1 MSVLFRYVARDFF
14 RNWLA
19 TLTALVMLIVIA
31 ALFGNIDEAF
41 SSWEAFQEFLDKT
54 VRTLPGLVESLLPM
68 TVLLATVLTFSALS
82 RTSELVAMKA
92 SGMGLFRL
100 MLPLFSVLLLIST
113 LAYLNQNYL
122 YRHLHPDEEANSRI
136 STHQWRTLGSAIIY
150 MDFADLKDKTLSGV
164 RAFVWREGPFE
175 LTQVN
180 SLPSGRRDGQ
190 ERWEFSDTIEREYG
204 SGGWSLRQNA
214 RKELAPNEFPDVFK
228 PAELDAHHT
237 PFLDLYQ
244 EIKQRE
250 SQGLRVEVYWMEWL
264 QKVAAVVAPFLMVLI
279 GTPLS
284 QFHFRR
290 ARVAGELAITLLTG
304 LLFMVGTQILY
315 TLGKGGFVGPALSAW
330 SINVAFALLA
340 AGLLRMAR

>member
-1 MSVLFRYVARDFF
+1 MTILFRYVARDFF
-14 RNWLA
+14 RNWLG
-19 TLTALVMLIVIA
+19 TLTALVALIVIA

-41 SSWEAFQEFLDKT
+41 SSWEAFQDFLDKT
-54 VRTLPGLVESLLPM
+54 AKTLPGLIENLLPM

-100 MLPLFSVLLLIST
+100 MLPLFSVLLLVST

-122 YRHLHPDEEANSRI
+122 YRHLHEDEETNAGY

-150 MDFADLKDKTLSGV
+150 LDSADLRNKTLTGV
-164 RAFVWREGPFE
+164 RAFIWRDKPFE

-180 SLPSGRRDGQ
+180 SLPSGRRDDQ
-190 ERWEFSDTIEREYG
+190 ERWEFSDTIEREHG
-204 SGGWSLRQNA
+204 PGGWIMRQDA
-214 RKELAPNEFPDVFK
+214 RKELAPNDFPDVFK
-228 PAELDAHHT
+228 PADLDAHHT

-244 EIKQRE
+244 EIEQRE
-250 SQGLRVEVYWMEWL
+250 SQGQRVQAFWMEAF
-264 QKVAAVVAPFLMVLI
+264 QKLAAVMAPFVMVLI

-290 ARVAGELAITLLTG
+290 ARVAGELVITLLTG
-304 LLFMVGTQILY
+304 LVFMVGSQILY
-315 TLGKGGFVGPALSAW
+315 ILGKGGFVGPATAAW
-330 SINVAFALLA
+330 SVNVAFLLLA
-340 AGLLRMAR
+340 LGLLRLSR